1 MVRTIAVLVFIL
13 LSAALFA
20 TSVGDDLAVSVRQGD
35 LRSAP
40 GFLSRI
46 DARLPYGASV
56 TVLGVQGDWTRVRV
70 ESTGEEG
77 WVHATSVLP
86 PRDLNL
92 ADADSRESGASSD
105 EIALAGRGFSE
116 QVEREYEEQESLD
129 FGPVDEMEDLLLPV
143 SELGDFLGAVGADIA
158 AEAEE

>member
-1 MVRTIAVLVFIL
+1 MRFFAVLVLIL
-13 LSAALFA
+13 LSGALFA
-20 TSVGDDLAVSVRQGD
+20 LSVGDDLAVSVRQGE

-46 DARLPYGASV
+46 DARLTYGAAV

-70 ESTGEEG
+70 ESTGDEG
-77 WVHATSVLP
+77 WMHATAVLP
-86 PRDLNL
+86 PRELNL
-92 ADADSRESGASSD
+92 ADADRRDSGASSD

-129 FGPVDEMEDLLLPV
+129 FGPVDDMEGLLVPV
-143 SELGDFLGAVGADIA
+143 SELSEFLGAIGAEIA
-158 AEAEE
+158 PEAE